1 MAEIRPAII
10 EPTAENVRAWLIG
23 RVAHYLDESAGA
35 IDPGVPLP
43 EYGLDSVYAFTLCG
57 EIEDTL
63 SVIVEPAL
71 IWDVET
77 IEDLAD
83 HIAKLAARRSGGDR

>member
-1 MAEIRPAII
+1 MLMAEIRPVII

-23 RVAHYLDESAGA
+23 RVAHYLDEPAGA

-43 EYGLDSVYAFTLCG
+43 GYGLDSVYAFTLCAEIG
-57 EIEDTL
+57 ETL
-63 SVIVEPAL
+63 GVVVEPAV

-77 IEDLAD
+77 IGDLAD
-83 HIAKLAARRSGGDR
+83 HIARLAAR